1 MAHEQD
7 ELRRHS
13 AKKMNVV
20 KNHLSQF
27 GARTTFGGLMRLI
40 TARSR
45 LEKVFWI
52 MFLLL
57 AIFLFSGNLYFALVR
72 YLRYEV
78 STKVTVSGPDERP
91 VFPDVSICLDMNMK
105 GWQHI
110 FDSEKETG
118 LNHSTYYN
126 LLLQWEERFQ
136 NDTTTL
142 PPH

>member
-45 LEKVFWI
+45 LEKVFWF

-57 AIFLFSGNLYFALVR
+57 AIFLFIGHLYFALER

-78 STKVTVSGPDERP
+78 STKTVMSGPEETPR
-91 VFPDVSICLDMNMK
+91 FPEVSFCLNMGSSE
-105 GWQHI
+105 GWLHY

-118 LNHSTYYN
+118 LNHNTFFN
-126 LLLQWEERFQ
+126 L
-136 NDTTTL
+136 
-142 PPH
+142 